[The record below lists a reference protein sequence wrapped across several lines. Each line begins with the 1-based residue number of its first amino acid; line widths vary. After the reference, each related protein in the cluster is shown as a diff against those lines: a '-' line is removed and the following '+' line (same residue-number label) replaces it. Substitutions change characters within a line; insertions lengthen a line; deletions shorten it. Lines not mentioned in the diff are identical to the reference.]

1 MSYWVHVAAIARVD
15 SFVKMDFE
23 KEFGKEVRFDSDT
36 EVWQDAED
44 HPEKYLP
51 LGSEGSLRMSV
62 WETPE
67 ENHLAKYTV
76 SIFGDLRDVFGYK
89 SIINWFKDKIKDMM
103 IRQASITVDTEGDT
117 SYSWVYGGAE
127 IVDDE

>member
-1 MSYWVHVAAIARVD
+1 MSYWTHVAAIARVD

-23 KEFGKEVRFDSDT
+23 KEFGKEVRFYSDT
-36 EVWQDAED
+36 EVWQDADD

-62 WETPE
+62 WEAPE
-67 ENHLAKYTV
+67 ENHIAKYTV
-76 SIFGDLRDVFGYK
+76 SIFGDLRDVFEYK

-103 IRQASITVDTEGDT
+103 IRQASITVDLEGDI
-117 SYSWVYGGAE
+117 SYSWVYGGTE
-127 IVDDE
+127 VVDDE